1 MEVISGMCVFLNEN
15 RGGHVMQLL
24 SFNTTGRRIGMYK
37 DIYAEMQIQD
47 AEERQ
52 RLGNIS
58 LCFSVKKQWRLSLVC
73 AFFSMRIEGVM

>member
-1 MEVISGMCVFLNEN
+1 
-15 RGGHVMQLL
+15 
-24 SFNTTGRRIGMYK
+24 MYK

-58 LCFSVKKQWRLSLVC
+58 LWDKQRKQLHHMTPSILIEKNAHTRDNLHCFFTLKPY
-73 AFFSMRIEGVM
+73 